1 MASNHKKKSK
11 SKSTKKSKTIKK
23 SLKQLINDF
32 NNNPNDIEAGL
43 MLAENYI
50 RNNQV
55 DEILEMLANFETDYP
70 FENQN
75 LNSRYNFAISYTYTF
90 TNQFEKAE
98 EIIKRWVEKSGDLLE
113 SSYLQCYI
121 HLSLKEYDKA
131 ETAGLGYLELYKNKS
146 SNSIIDIVKSKQR
159 LAQVYNFMGSIKVGQ
174 SELDDAIKY
183 FEKSIKTD
191 NKTHLPYLNLANLY
205 SNTNKKDKAQ
215 MIVNKGIKQCLEVQE
230 LRLMANSLDAK
241 PTISACM
248 IVKNEEDL
256 LPECLESIRDWVDEI
271 VIVDTGS
278 TDKTIKIAK
287 SYGAKIYHQEWEGNF
302 SKHRNY
308 SIDEATSDWIF
319 IIDADERFYNEDIEI
334 IQKHINKSDYGI
346 IALNVYNVS
355 GKFEEKVTSLASVR
369 FFKNELNLRY
379 KGRVH
384 NQLEIDPSIPVLRS
398 KARLKHLGY
407 GLSEDKMAAKAKR
420 TIELLEKQIK
430 DRPDFA
436 FAYFNYAQVLMGQD
450 LSVHLDN
457 PSKIIKAATRAVEL
471 TNPDKPGQ
479 NEQDIHL
486 MSLEQLALIHFI
498 IGENDKAEKYALSAL
513 EIKNDYLDPILL
525 LGNIYLRN
533 KEFLKAEEFYNRYLT
548 AQKKYDQSVGVD
560 ELLIMHPQSF
570 HHAYYG
576 LGMVCESRK
585 DWDQAIKYY
594 SDVLKTHQE
603 FLDTPSRLGK
613 IYLSKGENEKADEF
627 FRKQLEFDPKS
638 HLSAVGLACT
648 NFIFNKKE
656 EANKWAEKALELVP
670 SDCPDLAE
678 YARIINAADQRELA
692 VKFLEKATTDGTHE
706 ISTIQNLAKQ
716 CFDLGEY
723 DHSAHFY
730 RLLVESA
737 EFNPEWLNDLGGCYY
752 KLENYV
758 EAEKYY
764 LKAIE
769 QEGFPAISYRNIG
782 LARLKL
788 GKIQETVVVLEK
800 YIELE
805 PDQYEIT
812 ALLGDLYKNLNDFG
826 RAIRF
831 YERYLKTYPTETR
844 VLFSLSECYL
854 IMGHSDS
861 AILGFNRVLQ
871 IDPDFKPAQQKLLEL
886 QQPVEN

>member
-1 MASNHKKKSK
+1 MVSSRKKKSK
-11 SKSTKKSKTIKK
+11 SKSTNKNKTTQK
-23 SLKQLINDF
+23 SLKQLLKDF
-32 NNNPNDIEAGL
+32 KNNPNDIETGL
-43 MLAENYI
+43 DLADNYI
-50 RNNQV
+50 RNNQA
-55 DEILEMLANFETDYP
+55 DNIFEVLSAFENDYP
-70 FENQN
+70 YENRN
-75 LNSRYNFAISYTYTF
+75 INNKYNFSIAYAYTF

-98 EIIKRWVEKSGDLLE
+98 KIIKRWGDDSGDLLE

-121 HLSLKEYDKA
+121 YLSLKEYDNA
-131 ETAGLGYLELYKNKS
+131 EKAGLRYFELYKNKS
-146 SNSIIDIVKSKQR
+146 SNSINDLIISKQR

-174 SELDDAIKY
+174 TELDDAIIY

-191 NKTHLPYLNLANLY
+191 KKTHLPYLNLANLY
-205 SNTNKKDKAQ
+205 SNTNNKDKAQ
-215 MIVNKGIKQCLEVQE
+215 KIVNKGIINCLEVQE
-230 LRLMANSLDAK
+230 LRIMANSLDAK

-248 IVKNEEDL
+248 IVKNEEEL

-278 TDKTIKIAK
+278 TDKTIEIAK
-287 SYGAKIYHQEWEGNF
+287 SYGAKIYHQKWESNF

-319 IIDADERFYNEDIEI
+319 IIDADERFYNEDVEI
-334 IQKHINKSDYGI
+334 IKKQINKSDYSI
-346 IALNVYNVS
+346 IAINVYNVS

-369 FFKNELNLRY
+369 FFKNELNLHY

-384 NQLEIDPSIPVLRS
+384 NQLEIDPSIPIIRT

-457 PSKIIKAATRAVEL
+457 PPKIIKAASKAVEL
-471 TNPDKPGQ
+471 TNPDKPGRG
-479 NEQDIHL
+479 EKDIHL
-486 MSLEQLALIHFI
+486 MCLEQLALIYFI
-498 IGENDKAEKYALSAL
+498 TGQNDKAEEKALRAL
-513 EIKNDYLDPILL
+513 EIKDDYLDPILL

-533 KEFLKAEEFYNRYLT
+533 KEFIKAEEYYNRYLT
-548 AQKKYDQSVGVD
+548 VQKKYDQSVGVD
-560 ELLIMHPQSF
+560 ELMVLHPQSF

-576 LGMVCESRK
+576 LGMVCEFKK

-594 SDVLKTHQE
+594 NDVLKTHWE
-603 FLDTPSRLGK
+603 FLDTCSRLGK
-613 IYLSKGENEKADEF
+613 IYLSNGDNEKADEL
-627 FRKQLEFDPKS
+627 FRKQFKIDPKS

-648 NFIFNKKE
+648 NFIFDNNE

-678 YARIINAADQRELA
+678 YARVINAANQRELA
-692 VKFLEKATTDGTHE
+692 VKFLEKATTGR
-706 ISTIQNLAKQ
+706 INNINVIKNLAKQ

-730 RLLVESA
+730 KLLVESSDS
-737 EFNPEWLNDLGGCYY
+737 NPEWLNDLGGCYY
-752 KLENYV
+752 KLENYE

-764 LKAIE
+764 QKALE
-769 QEGFPAISYRNIG
+769 QEDFPAISYRNIG

-788 GKIQETVVVLEK
+788 GKIQETVIVLEK

-805 PDQYEIT
+805 PDQYEIV
-812 ALLGDLYKNLNDFG
+812 ALLGDLYKNLNDFS
-826 RAIRF
+826 RAISY
-831 YERYLKTYPTETR
+831 YERYLKIYSTETL

-854 IMGHSDS
+854 IMGHRDS
-861 AILGFNRVLQ
+861 AILGFNRILQ
-871 IDPDFKPAQQKLLEL
+871 IDPDFKPAQQKLFEL
-886 QQPVEN
+886 QQLIEN